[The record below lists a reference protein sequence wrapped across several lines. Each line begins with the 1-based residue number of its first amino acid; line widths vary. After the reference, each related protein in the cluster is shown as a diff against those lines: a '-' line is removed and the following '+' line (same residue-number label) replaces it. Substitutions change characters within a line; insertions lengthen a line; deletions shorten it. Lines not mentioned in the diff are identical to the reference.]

1 MVMMTS
7 KKLSF
12 LAIVFALLMF
22 LFNGT
27 IYPVAY
33 AITEKKPIS
42 LLDNPMKRLEFVES
56 FKQHR
61 CSIDVLY

>member
-33 AITEKKPIS
+33 AITEEEANKFARQSYEKA
-42 LLDNPMKRLEFVES
+42 
-56 FKQHR
+56 
-61 CSIDVLY
+61 